1 MGSLGTGEIV
11 VIVLVALIIFGPHRI
26 PEISRKAGQLL
37 AQAREMSRS
46 VTDSFGDELNDI
58 TAPIKDLKSEYD
70 STMGEMKSA
79 ASSVAGMS
87 IEIPEVSLNP
97 KDLLKSKPAEAAV
110 TETVDEKPDAAAAE
124 AVVEDSTGPPAVA
137 AVVEDAASESVE
149 AAVVESDQAGTT
161 ATEATLDEEA
171 S

>member
-1 MGSLGTGEIV
+1 MGGSTIPAMGSLGTGEIV
-11 VIVLVALIIFGPHRI
+11 VIVLVALIVFGPHRI

-37 AQAREMSRS
+37 AQARQMSRS

-79 ASSVAGMS
+79 ATSVAGMS
-87 IEIPEVSLNP
+87 IEIPEISLNP
-97 KDLLKSKPAEAAV
+97 KDILKSKPE
-110 TETVDEKPDAAAAE
+110 DAAAAE
-124 AVVEDSTGPPAVA
+124 TADEKSDTPMPDAVVEEVIGDGIKAE
-137 AVVEDAASESVE
+137 VVEPDEVDAA
-149 AAVVESDQAGTT
+149 
-161 ATEATLDEEA
+161 ATEASHDEET

>member
-11 VIVLVALIIFGPHRI
+11 VIVLVALIVFGPHRI

-37 AQAREMSRS
+37 AKAREMSRS

-58 TAPIKDLKSEYD
+58 TAPIKDLKGEYD

-87 IEIPEVSLNP
+87 IEIPEISLNP
-97 KDLLKSKPAEAAV
+97 KDILKTKPTEAAV
-110 TETVDEKPDAAAAE
+110 TETVDEKSDTATVE
-124 AVVEDSTGPPAVA
+124 AVVEDSTG
-137 AVVEDAASESVE
+137 DAVE
-149 AAVVESDQAGTT
+149 AEVVESDQAGTT
-161 ATEATLDEEA
+161 ATEASLDEEA

>member
-1 MGSLGTGEIV
+1 MGGSTIPVMGSLGTGEIV

-46 VTDSFGDELNDI
+46 ITDSFGDELNDI

-87 IEIPEVSLNP
+87 IEIPEISLNP
-97 KDLLKSKPAEAAV
+97 KDILKSKPEDAAV
-110 TETVDEKPDAAAAE
+110 AETIDEKSDAA
-124 AVVEDSTGPPAVA
+124 PVA
-137 AVVEDAASESVE
+137 AVVEDAPSDSIE
-149 AAVVESDQAGTT
+149 AEVVESDEVDAA
-161 ATEATLDEEA
+161 ATEASLDEEA

>member
-11 VIVLVALIIFGPHRI
+11 VIVLVALIVFGPHRI

-58 TAPIKDLKSEYD
+58 TAPIKDLKGEYD

-87 IEIPEVSLNP
+87 IEIPEISLNP
-97 KDLLKSKPAEAAV
+97 KDILKSKPE
-110 TETVDEKPDAAAAE
+110 DA
-124 AVVEDSTGPPAVA
+124 AVVETADEKSEAPPVA
-137 AVVEDAASESVE
+137 AVVEDVSSDDVE
-149 AAVVESDQAGTT
+149 AELLESDEVDAT
-161 ATEATLDEEA
+161 ATEASPDEEA

>member
-87 IEIPEVSLNP
+87 IEIPEINLNP
-97 KDLLKSKPAEAAV
+97 KDILKSKPEDAAGAK
-110 TETVDEKPDAAAAE
+110 TADEKPDAPTPD
-124 AVVEDSTGPPAVA
+124 AVVEEVTSDG
-137 AVVEDAASESVE
+137 VE
-149 AAVVESDQAGTT
+149 AEVVESDEVDA
-161 ATEATLDEEA
+161 AAIEASLDEET